1 MFFMMLAAYE
11 HLIRLL
17 DRNFALLHNDSI
29 LEEQWPP

>member
-1 MFFMMLAAYE
+1 MLLPCD
-11 HLIRLL
+11 HSMVLL